1 MQTSGNGAPARIDLL
16 VIRTLRTWAASRP
29 TNLGWL
35 GGLAEERIGR
45 ALSAMHA
52 DPYRDWNV
60 DALASIAAMSR
71 SVFAERFTA
80 KVGGPPLRYLT
91 RWRLTIAADLLRTGG
106 LKVTEAAQ
114 RVGYASDAAFSR
126 AFKAHFG
133 YAPSEARRIGI

>member
-1 MQTSGNGAPARIDLL
+1 
-16 VIRTLRTWAASRP
+16 
-29 TNLGWL
+29 
-35 GGLAEERIGR
+35 
-45 ALSAMHA
+45 MHA

-80 KVGGPPLRYLT
+80 KVGEPPLRYLT